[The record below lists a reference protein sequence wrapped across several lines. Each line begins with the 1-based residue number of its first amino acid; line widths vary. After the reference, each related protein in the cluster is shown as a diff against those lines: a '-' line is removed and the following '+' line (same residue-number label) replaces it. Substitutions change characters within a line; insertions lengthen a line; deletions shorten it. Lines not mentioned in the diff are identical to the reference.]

1 MGCFR
6 CELDR
11 PVAAL
16 EQPRRTCLERES
28 TRRAGHPDD
37 RRCRRRQAQRSTDES
52 GRRRLSGQDPD
63 RTSTNAWADI
73 REAVEATGRKTLLMA
88 GLWTEVCL
96 AQTAISALADGYRVF
111 FVSDCSGGLTVE
123 SHEDAKRRLVQA
135 GATPINWAGVVC
147 EW

>member
-6 CELDR
+6 RDLHR

-37 RRCRRRQAQRSTDES
+37 RRCRSRPAQGSTDES
-52 GRRRLSGQDPD
+52 CRRRLSGQDPD

-73 REAVEATGRKTLLMA
+73 REAVEATGRETLLMA

-96 AQTAISALADGYRVF
+96 AQTTISALADGFRV
-111 FVSDCSGGLTVE
+111 VL
-123 SHEDAKRRLVQA
+123 
-135 GATPINWAGVVC
+135 
-147 EW
+147 